1 MDFLEWHLHLHFL
14 KNCLRM
20 EMKEKVKEILFFLT
34 GNTVAVTLAEVEQG
48 SQDGSWKLMH

>member
-1 MDFLEWHLHLHFL
+1 
-14 KNCLRM
+14 M
-20 EMKEKVKEILFFLT
+20 EMKERVKEILFFLT